1 MSGRTPQRNGNTT
14 PRGDRTPRNSAT
26 TPRGGQTP
34 SRNSS
39 TTPRGGRTPTRNGTT
54 TPREGR
60 TPTRNSTTTPRE
72 GRTPSRNNMTPRANG
87 RSPHARTPGS
97 VSSRRSGAIV
107 SEASSPAR
115 RFMTSPLRGLRTSE
129 VDLSS
134 PINYGSPLSSVDS
147 RATGFTMRS
156 GGSVQRNNLSVNR
169 RQRQVD
175 TANYENGAPRPDPD
189 NQDVA
194 PNLVIWGTDVVVDR
208 CRLRFQHFIE
218 TFCVNESELPHYMT
232 KLSNV
237 LEMEI
242 PYVDIDC
249 GHLHK
254 FDSEIYDQ
262 LICYPQEVIPVFDTV
277 VNEVFFTKYPAA
289 DLTHVTKALQVRPF
303 NVQKTKNMR
312 FLNPEDM
319 DQLITVTG
327 MVIRCSDIIP
337 EMRDAFFRCIVC
349 SYTTIVEIDR
359 GNIAEPTLCPHCN
372 TNHCFELVHN
382 QSNFTDKQLTKLQ
395 ESPDEM
401 PAGQTPHTVNLYSY
415 NELIETVQAGDRVS
429 VTGIYRAVPMQV
441 NPRMRNFRSVYRTHI
456 DILHFLKNNDSR
468 ISFAVE
474 EKNKISEERIEV
486 LRQLSKTEDIY
497 DRLSN
502 ALAPSIY
509 ENCDIKKGILMQL
522 FGGTRKTSIKKNHL
536 RSEINILLCG
546 DPGTSKSQFLSY
558 VYDIVPRSQYTSG
571 KGSSA
576 VGMTAYVIKDPETRQ
591 LVLQTGAL
599 VLADNGVCCIDEFDK
614 MSESARS
621 VLHEVM
627 EQQTLSIAK
636 AGIICQLNAR
646 TSILAAANP
655 CESQW
660 NKNKTIIENIQL
672 PHTLLSRFDLIFLML
687 DPQNEQYDR
696 RLANHLVS
704 LYYQNEHYERDEQ
717 MDTSLLQDYITYGR
731 ETFQPILN
739 EESRQKLIQYYVN
752 MRTIGSGRGQVSAY
766 PRQLESLIRLS
777 EAHAKMRYSNVV
789 EMTDVDEA
797 WRLYREAL
805 KQSATDPLSGKIDVG
820 ILTTGLSSAARQRR
834 HDLAEYLSKVI
845 SSQPKSTIFN
855 YQKLLSEAKSAFP
868 FQVIREML
876 DDALKE
882 VQDLGQIMVTGRTTI
897 RRI

>member
-1 MSGRTPQRNGNTT
+1 MSNRTPQRNG
-14 PRGDRTPRNSAT
+14 
-26 TPRGGQTP
+26 
-34 SRNSS
+34 S
-39 TTPRGGRTPTRNGTT
+39 TTPRGGLTPSRNRIM
-54 TPREGR
+54 TPRE
-60 TPTRNSTTTPRE
+60 TPS
-72 GRTPSRNNMTPRANG
+72 RTPSRSNITPRNNN
-87 RSPHARTPGS
+87 RSPYNQTPGS
-97 VSSRRSGAIV
+97 SSSRRSETMA
-107 SEASSPAR
+107 SEALSPAR
-115 RFMTSPLRGLRTSE
+115 RFMTSPLQGLRTSE
-129 VDLSS
+129 MDLSS

-156 GGSVQRNNLSVNR
+156 GNSIQRTNLSVNR

-175 TANYENGAPRPDPD
+175 ITSYENGTPLADSE

-194 PNLVIWGTDVVVDR
+194 PNLVIWGTDVVVDK
-208 CRLRFQHFIE
+208 CQTRFQNFIE
-218 TFCVNESELPHYMT
+218 TFCVDESESPHYMT

-242 PYVDIDC
+242 PYVDVNC
-249 GHLHK
+249 AHLFK
-254 FDSEIYDQ
+254 FDHELYEQ
-262 LICYPQEVIPVFDTV
+262 LICYPQEIIPIFDTV
-277 VNEVFFTKYPAA
+277 VNDVFFTKYPAA
-289 DLTHVTKALQVRPF
+289 DLTHVTKALQIRPF
-303 NVQKTKNMR
+303 NVQKTMNMR

-319 DQLITVTG
+319 DQLITISG

-372 TNHCFELVHN
+372 TNHCFELIHN
-382 QSNFTDKQLTKLQ
+382 QSHFTDKQLTKLQ

-401 PAGQTPHTVNLYSY
+401 PAGQTPHTVNLYTY

-429 VTGIYRAVPMQV
+429 ITGIYRAVPMQV

-456 DILHFLKNNDSR
+456 DVLHFLKCNDSR
-468 ISFAVE
+468 ISFAVK
-474 EKNKISEERIEV
+474 EKNKLTEERIEI

-497 DRLSN
+497 NRLSN
-502 ALAPSIY
+502 TLAPSIY
-509 ENCDIKKGILMQL
+509 ENSDIKKGILMQL
-522 FGGTRKTSIKKNHL
+522 FGGTRKTSKSKNLL
-536 RSEINILLCG
+536 RSDINILLCG

-558 VYDIVPRSQYTSG
+558 VYNMVPRSQYTSG
-571 KGSSA
+571 KGSTA
-576 VGMTAYVIKDPETRQ
+576 VGMTAYVTKDPETKQ
-591 LVLQTGAL
+591 LVLQAGAL

-660 NKNKTIIENIQL
+660 NKNKTIIENIKL

-687 DPQNEQYDR
+687 DPQIEQYDR
-696 RLANHLVS
+696 RLAYHLVS
-704 LYYQNEHYERDEQ
+704 LYYKNENYEHDEQ
-717 MDTSLLQDYITYGR
+717 MDTTLLQDYITYGR
-731 ETFQPILN
+731 ETFLPILN
-739 EESRQKLIQYYVN
+739 EESRQKLIQYYVK
-752 MRTIGSGRGQVSAY
+752 MRSVGSGRGQVSAY

-777 EAHAKMRYSNVV
+777 EAHAKMRYSNIV
-789 EMTDVDEA
+789 EIKDVDEA

-820 ILTTGLSSAARQRR
+820 ILTTGLSSAARQRK
-834 HDLAEYLSKVI
+834 HDLAEHLIKAI
-845 SSQPKSTIFN
+845 SSQPKSTILN
-855 YQKLLSEAKSAFP
+855 YPKLLSETKLAFE
-868 FQVIREML
+868 FHINRDMF

-882 VQDLGQIMVTGRTTI
+882 VQDLGQIIVTGRTTI
-897 RRI
+897 RRT

>member
-1 MSGRTPQRNGNTT
+1 MS
-14 PRGDRTPRNSAT
+14 
-26 TPRGGQTP
+26 
-34 SRNSS
+34 
-39 TTPRGGRTPTRNGTT
+39 TPRGGRTPIRNGSA
-54 TPREGR
+54 TPGGGR
-60 TPTRNSTTTPRE
+60 TPARNGSTTPGGGRTPARSGNTTPGGGRTPARNGNTTPG
-72 GRTPSRNNMTPRANG
+72 GRTPSRINMTPRTNG
-87 RSPHARTPGS
+87 RTPGS
-97 VSSRRSGAIV
+97 VASRRSGGMV
-107 SEASSPAR
+107 SEVSSPAR
-115 RFMTSPLRGLRTSE
+115 RFVTSPLQGLRTSE

-147 RATGFTMRS
+147 RATGFSMRS
-156 GGSVQRNNLSVNR
+156 GGSVQRTNLSVNR

-175 TANYENGAPRPDPD
+175 VTNYEAGMPNPDSE

-194 PNLVIWGTDVVVDR
+194 PNLVIWGTDVVVDI
-208 CRLRFQHFIE
+208 CRTRFQNFIE
-218 TFCVNESELPHYMT
+218 TFCVNETESPHYMT

-242 PYVDIDC
+242 PYVDVNC
-249 GHLHK
+249 GHLNQ
-254 FDSEIYDQ
+254 FDPELYQQ

-319 DQLITVTG
+319 DQLITVSG

-372 TNHCFELVHN
+372 TNHCFEMVHN
-382 QSNFTDKQLTKLQ
+382 QSHFTDKQLTKLQ

-456 DILHFLKNNDSR
+456 DVLHFLKCNDSR
-468 ISFAVE
+468 ITFAVE
-474 EKNKISEERIEV
+474 EKDKLSEERIDM
-486 LRQLSKTEDIY
+486 LRQLSKKEDIY

-502 ALAPSIY
+502 TLAPSIY
-509 ENCDIKKGILMQL
+509 ENGDIKKGILLQL
-522 FGGTRKTSIKKNHL
+522 FGGTRKTSKTKNHL
-536 RSEINILLCG
+536 RSEINLLLCG

-576 VGMTAYVIKDPETRQ
+576 VGMTAYVTKDPETKQ

-614 MSESARS
+614 MSEAARS

-660 NKNKTIIENIQL
+660 NKNKTIIENIKL

-687 DPQNEQYDR
+687 DPQNDQYDR

-704 LYYQNEHYERDEQ
+704 LYYKSEHYERDEQ
-717 MDTSLLQDYITYGR
+717 MDTTLLQDYITYGR

-752 MRTIGSGRGQVSAY
+752 MRTVGSGKGQVSAY

-789 EMTDVDEA
+789 EMEDVDEA

-820 ILTTGLSSAARQRR
+820 ILTTGLSSAARLRR
-834 HDLAEYLSKVI
+834 HDLAEHLTKVI
-845 SSQPKSTIFN
+845 TSKPKSVFD
-855 YQKLLSEAKSAFP
+855 YQKLLSETKQAFQ
-868 FQVIREML
+868 FHVTRDMF

-882 VQDLGQIMVTGRTTI
+882 VQDSGRIVVTGRTTI
-897 RRI
+897 RSI

>member
-1 MSGRTPQRNGNTT
+1 MSGRTPQRNG
-14 PRGDRTPRNSAT
+14 S
-26 TPRGGQTP
+26 
-34 SRNSS
+34 
-39 TTPRGGRTPTRNGTT
+39 
-54 TPREGR
+54 
-60 TPTRNSTTTPRE
+60 TTPRE
-72 GRTPSRNNMTPRANG
+72 GRTPSRNGITTPRTNGNATLSANG
-87 RSPHARTPGS
+87 ISPLTRTPGS
-97 VSSRRSGAIV
+97 ISSRRGVI

-115 RFMTSPLRGLRTSE
+115 HFMTSPLQGLHTSE

-147 RATGFTMRS
+147 RATGFTARS
-156 GGSVQRNNLSVNR
+156 TSSIQRNNLSVNR
-169 RQRQVD
+169 RHRQVD
-175 TANYENGAPRPDPD
+175 IRSFENGVPRSDTD
-189 NQDVA
+189 TQDVA
-194 PNLVIWGTDVVVDR
+194 SNLVIWGTDVVVDR
-208 CRLRFQHFIE
+208 CRTRFQTFIE
-218 TFCVNESELPHYMT
+218 TYCVNENELPHYMT
-232 KLSNV
+232 KLDNV

-242 PYVDIDC
+242 PYVDINC
-249 GHLHK
+249 SHLYQ
-254 FDSEIYDQ
+254 FDPELYHQ

-277 VNEVFFTKYPAA
+277 VNEVFFAKYPAA

-319 DQLITVTG
+319 DQLITVSG

-372 TNHCFELVHN
+372 TNHCFELIHN
-382 QSNFTDKQLTKLQ
+382 QSHFTDKQLTKLQ
-395 ESPDEM
+395 ESPEEM

-441 NPRMRNFRSVYRTHI
+441 NPKMRNFRSVYRTHV
-456 DILHFLKNNDSR
+456 DVLHFLKCNDSR
-468 ISFAVE
+468 IAFSVE
-474 EKNKISEERIEV
+474 EKNKLTEERIEV
-486 LRQLSKTEDIY
+486 LQQLSKTEDIY

-502 ALAPSIY
+502 TLAPSIY
-509 ENCDIKKGILMQL
+509 ENSDIKKGILLQL
-522 FGGTRKTSIKKNHL
+522 FGGTRKTSKSNKHL
-536 RSEINILLCG
+536 RSEINLLLCG

-576 VGMTAYVIKDPETRQ
+576 VGMTAYVTKDPETRQ

-599 VLADNGVCCIDEFDK
+599 VLADNGICCIDEFDK

-704 LYYQNEHYERDEQ
+704 LYYKSENYERDEQ
-717 MDTSLLQDYITYGR
+717 MDTTLLQEYITYGR
-731 ETFQPILN
+731 EKFQPILN

-752 MRTIGSGRGQVSAY
+752 MRTVGSGRGQVSAY

-789 EMTDVDEA
+789 EIEDVDEA

-834 HDLAEYLSKVI
+834 HDLSDYLAKVI
-845 SSQPKSTIFN
+845 SNEAKSTVFN
-855 YQKLLSEAKSAFP
+855 YQKLLNETKLAFQ
-868 FQVIREML
+868 FQVTRDMF

-882 VQDLGQIMVTGRTTI
+882 VQDMGRIIITGRTSI
-897 RRI
+897 RSI

>member
-1 MSGRTPQRNGNTT
+1 MVLAMSGRTPPRRNDSAT
-14 PRGDRTPRNSAT
+14 PRGS
-26 TPRGGQTP
+26 QTP
-34 SRNSS
+34 SRSGS
-39 TTPRGGRTPTRNGTT
+39 ATPGG
-54 TPREGR
+54 
-60 TPTRNSTTTPRE
+60 
-72 GRTPSRNNMTPRANG
+72 GRTPSRNDSVTPRETRTPS
-87 RSPHARTPGS
+87 RSGSATPRQGTTPSRTNDRLPTTNRTPGS
-97 VSSRRSGAIV
+97 VSSRRSLGM
-107 SEASSPAR
+107 SEGSSPVR
-115 RFMTSPLRGLRTSE
+115 RFMTSPLQGLRTSE

-147 RATGFTMRS
+147 RATGFTVRS
-156 GGSVQRNNLSVNR
+156 GSSAQRINLSVNR
-169 RQRQVD
+169 RPRQVD
-175 TANYENGAPRPDPD
+175 TTNYENGTPRTDLES
-189 NQDVA
+189 QDVA
-194 PNLVIWGTDVVVDR
+194 PNLVIWGTDVVVDK
-208 CRLRFQHFIE
+208 CRTKFQNFIE

-232 KLSNV
+232 KLNNV

-242 PYVDIDC
+242 PYVDINC
-249 GHLHK
+249 GHLFK
-254 FDSEIYDQ
+254 FDAELYEQ
-262 LICYPQEVIPVFDTV
+262 LISYPQEVIPVFDTV

-319 DQLITVTG
+319 DQLITVSG

-382 QSNFTDKQLTKLQ
+382 QSHFTDKQVTKLQ
-395 ESPDEM
+395 ESPEEM

-456 DILHFLKNNDSR
+456 DVLHFLKSNDSR

-474 EKNKISEERIEV
+474 EKDKLSDERIET
-486 LRQLSKTEDIY
+486 LRQLSKVEDIY
-497 DRLSN
+497 DRLGN
-502 ALAPSIY
+502 TLAPSIY
-509 ENCDIKKGILMQL
+509 ENSDIKKGILLQL
-522 FGGTRKTSIKKNHL
+522 FGGTRKTSKTNSHL

-576 VGMTAYVIKDPETRQ
+576 VGMTAYVTKDPETRQ

-687 DPQNEQYDR
+687 DPQSEQYDR

-704 LYYQNEHYERDEQ
+704 LYYKTENLQRDEL
-717 MDTSLLQDYITYGR
+717 MDTTLLQDYITYGR
-731 ETFQPILN
+731 ETFLPILN
-739 EESRQKLIQYYVN
+739 EDSRQKLIQYYVS
-752 MRTIGSGRGQVSAY
+752 MRTVGSGRGQVSAY

-789 EMTDVDEA
+789 EMADVDEA

-834 HDLAEYLSKVI
+834 HDLAEHLTKII
-845 SSQPKSTIFN
+845 SSEPKSTVFN
-855 YQKLLSEAKSAFP
+855 YQKLLNETKLAFK
-868 FQVIREML
+868 FQVTRDMF

-882 VQDLGQIMVTGRTTI
+882 VQDSGRIMVTGRTTI
-897 RRI
+897 RSI

>member
-1 MSGRTPQRNGNTT
+1 MSGRTPQRNG
-14 PRGDRTPRNSAT
+14 A
-26 TPRGGQTP
+26 
-34 SRNSS
+34 
-39 TTPRGGRTPTRNGTT
+39 TTPRGGRTPSRNGSATPNREIRT
-54 TPREGR
+54 PSRTGAVTPRA
-60 TPTRNSTTTPRE
+60 T
-72 GRTPSRNNMTPRANG
+72 RTPSRNDPITPRQLRTPSRLNVTPSRSNG
-87 RSPHARTPGS
+87 RSPNNRTPGS
-97 VSSRRSGAIV
+97 VTSRRSLGVA
-107 SEASSPAR
+107 SGGSSPPR
-115 RFMTSPLRGLRTSE
+115 HFITSPLRGLRTSE

-156 GGSVQRNNLSVNR
+156 GSSVQRTNLSVNR
-169 RQRQVD
+169 RVRQVD
-175 TANYENGAPRPDPD
+175 TTNHVNGTPRNDNE

-194 PNLVIWGTDVVVDR
+194 SNLVIWGTDVVVDK
-208 CRLRFQHFIE
+208 CRTRFQNFIE
-218 TFCVNESELPHYMT
+218 TFCVNETELPHYMI
-232 KLSNV
+232 KLNNV

-242 PYVDIDC
+242 PYVDINC
-249 GHLHK
+249 RHLFQ
-254 FDSEIYDQ
+254 FDPELYQQ

-277 VNEVFFTKYPAA
+277 VNEVFFSKYPSA

-319 DQLITVTG
+319 DQLITVSG

-372 TNHCFELVHN
+372 TNHCFELIHN
-382 QSNFTDKQLTKLQ
+382 QSLFTDKQVTKLQ

-456 DILHFLKNNDSR
+456 DVLHFLKSNDSR

-474 EKNKISEERIEV
+474 EKDKLSEERIET
-486 LRQLSKTEDIY
+486 LRELSKAEDIY
-497 DRLSN
+497 DRLAN
-502 ALAPSIY
+502 TLAPSIY
-509 ENCDIKKGILMQL
+509 ENSDIKKGILLQL
-522 FGGTRKTSIKKNHL
+522 LGGTRKTSKTKNHL

-576 VGMTAYVIKDPETRQ
+576 VGMTAYVTKDPETRQ

-687 DPQNEQYDR
+687 DPQSEQYDK

-704 LYYQNEHYERDEQ
+704 LYYKTENYERDEL
-717 MDTSLLQDYITYGR
+717 MDTTLLQDYITYGR
-731 ETFQPILN
+731 ETFLPILN
-739 EESRQKLIQYYVN
+739 EESRLKLIQCYVN
-752 MRTIGSGRGQVSAY
+752 MRAVGSGRGQVSAY

-789 EMTDVDEA
+789 EMVDVDEA

-834 HDLAEYLSKVI
+834 HDLADYLTKTI

-855 YQKLLSEAKSAFP
+855 YQKLLNETKLAFK
-868 FQVIREML
+868 FQVTRDMF

-882 VQDLGQIMVTGRTTI
+882 VQDAGHIMVTGRTTI
-897 RRI
+897 RSI

>member
-1 MSGRTPQRNGNTT
+1 MKVWFLKCLHMILAMSGRTPRRNGSTT
-14 PRGDRTPRNSAT
+14 PGRD
-26 TPRGGQTP
+26 QT
-34 SRNSS
+34 SQNGS
-39 TTPRGGRTPTRNGTT
+39 TTPRGGHASRNSVT
-54 TPREGR
+54 TPNGSQ
-60 TPTRNSTTTPRE
+60 TPNINSATTPRE
-72 GRTPSRNNMTPRANG
+72 GRTPSRNVTPRTN
-87 RSPHARTPGS
+87 RQSPGNRTPGS
-97 VSSRRSGAIV
+97 VSSRRSGGMV
-107 SEASSPAR
+107 SEVSSPAR
-115 RFMTSPLRGLRTSE
+115 RFMTSPLQGLRTSE

-156 GGSVQRNNLSVNR
+156 GNSVQRTNLSVTR

-175 TANYENGAPRPDPD
+175 TTNYENGALRSDPE

-194 PNLVIWGTDVVVDR
+194 PNLVIWGTDVVVDK
-208 CRLRFQHFIE
+208 CRTKFQNFIE
-218 TFCVNESELPHYMT
+218 TFSLNESELPHYMT

-242 PYVDIDC
+242 PYIDVNC
-249 GHLHK
+249 GHLNE
-254 FDSEIYDQ
+254 FDPELYHQ
-262 LICYPQEVIPVFDTV
+262 LISYPQEVIPVFDTV

-303 NVQKTKNMR
+303 NVQKTTNMR

-319 DQLITVTG
+319 DQLITVSG

-372 TNHCFELVHN
+372 TNHCFELIHN

-429 VTGIYRAVPMQV
+429 ITGIYRAVPMQV

-456 DILHFLKNNDSR
+456 DVLHFLKCSDSR
-468 ISFAVE
+468 LSFAGE
-474 EKNKISEERIEV
+474 EKNKLTEERIEI
-486 LRQLSKTEDIY
+486 LKDLSKTEDIY

-502 ALAPSIY
+502 TLAPSIF

-522 FGGTRKTSIKKNHL
+522 FGGTRKTSKTKNHL

-558 VYDIVPRSQYTSG
+558 VYDVVPRSQYTSG

-576 VGMTAYVIKDPETRQ
+576 VGMTAYVTKDPETRQ

-614 MSESARS
+614 MSDSAKS

-660 NKNKTIIENIQL
+660 DKNKTIIENIKL

-696 RLANHLVS
+696 KLANHLVS
-704 LYYQNEHYERDEQ
+704 LYYKYESYEQDEQ
-717 MDTSLLQDYITYGR
+717 MDATLLQDYITYGR
-731 ETFQPILN
+731 DTFQPILN

-752 MRTIGSGRGQVSAY
+752 MRTVGSGRGQVSAY

-777 EAHAKMRYSNVV
+777 EAHAKMRYSTVV
-789 EMTDVDEA
+789 ELKDVNEA

-834 HDLAEYLSKVI
+834 HDLAEHLAKVI

-855 YQKLLSEAKSAFP
+855 YQKLLSETKLAFQ
-868 FQVIREML
+868 FQVTRDMF

-897 RRI
+897 RSI

>member
-1 MSGRTPQRNGNTT
+1 MSGRTPQRNG
-14 PRGDRTPRNSAT
+14 
-26 TPRGGQTP
+26 
-34 SRNSS
+34 S
-39 TTPRGGRTPTRNGTT
+39 TTPRGRRTPARNG
-54 TPREGR
+54 
-60 TPTRNSTTTPRE
+60 ST
-72 GRTPSRNNMTPRANG
+72 TPRANQILNENGDTTPRGRRTPSVNNTPQTNG
-87 RSPHARTPGS
+87 RSPGS
-97 VSSRRSGAIV
+97 VASRRSGGMV
-107 SEASSPAR
+107 SEASSPTR
-115 RFMTSPLRGLRTSE
+115 RFMTSPLQGLRTSE

-147 RATGFTMRS
+147 RATGITIRS
-156 GGSVQRNNLSVNR
+156 GSSIQRTNLSINR

-175 TANYENGAPRPDPD
+175 ITNYENGTPQVDPD

-194 PNLVIWGTDVVVDR
+194 PNLVIWGTDVVVDK
-208 CRLRFQHFIE
+208 CRTKFQNFIE
-218 TFCVNESELPHYMT
+218 TFCVNETESPHYMT

-242 PYVDIDC
+242 PFVDVNC
-249 GHLHK
+249 GHLNQ
-254 FDSEIYDQ
+254 FDPELYEQ

-277 VNEVFFTKYPAA
+277 VNEVFFSKYPAA

-319 DQLITVTG
+319 DQLITVSG

-372 TNHCFELVHN
+372 TNHCFELIHN
-382 QSNFTDKQLTKLQ
+382 QSHFTDKQLTKLQ
-395 ESPDEM
+395 ESPEEM

-456 DILHFLKNNDSR
+456 DVLHFLKCNDSR

-474 EKNKISEERIEV
+474 EKNKLSEERIEM

-502 ALAPSIY
+502 TLAPSIY
-509 ENCDIKKGILMQL
+509 ENSDIKKGILMQL
-522 FGGTRKTSIKKNHL
+522 FGGTRKTSKTKNHL

-558 VYDIVPRSQYTSG
+558 VYDVVPRSQYTSG

-576 VGMTAYVIKDPETRQ
+576 VGMTAYVTKDPETRQ

-687 DPQNEQYDR
+687 DPQNEQYDK

-704 LYYQNEHYERDEQ
+704 LYYKSERYERDEQ
-717 MDTSLLQDYITYGR
+717 MDTTLLQDYITYGR

-752 MRTIGSGRGQVSAY
+752 MRTVGSGRGQVSAY

-777 EAHAKMRYSNVV
+777 EAHAKMRYSKIV
-789 EMTDVDEA
+789 EIEDVNEA

-834 HDLAEYLSKVI
+834 HDLAEHLIKVI
-845 SSQPKSTIFN
+845 KSQPNSTVFN
-855 YQKLLSEAKSAFP
+855 YQKLLNETKLAFQ
-868 FQVIREML
+868 FQVTRDMF

-882 VQDLGQIMVTGRTTI
+882 VQDLGRIIVTGRTTI
-897 RRI
+897 RSI

>member
-1 MSGRTPQRNGNTT
+1 MSDRIPQRNG
-14 PRGDRTPRNSAT
+14 A
-26 TPRGGQTP
+26 
-34 SRNSS
+34 
-39 TTPRGGRTPTRNGTT
+39 TTPRGGRTPSRNGSATPNREIRT
-54 TPREGR
+54 PSRTGAVTPRA
-60 TPTRNSTTTPRE
+60 T
-72 GRTPSRNNMTPRANG
+72 RTPSRNDPITPRQLRTPSRLHVTPSRSNG
-87 RSPHARTPGS
+87 RSPNNRTPGS
-97 VSSRRSGAIV
+97 VTSRRSLGAA
-107 SEASSPAR
+107 SGGSSPPR
-115 RFMTSPLRGLRTSE
+115 HFMTSPLRGLHTSE

-156 GGSVQRNNLSVNR
+156 GSSVQRTNLSVNR
-169 RQRQVD
+169 RVRQVD
-175 TANYENGAPRPDPD
+175 TTNHVNGTPRNDNE

-194 PNLVIWGTDVVVDR
+194 SNLVIWGTDVVVDK
-208 CRLRFQHFIE
+208 CRTRFQNFIE
-218 TFCVNESELPHYMT
+218 TFCVNETELPHYMI
-232 KLSNV
+232 KLNNV

-242 PYVDIDC
+242 PYVDINC
-249 GHLHK
+249 RHLFQ
-254 FDSEIYDQ
+254 FDPELYQQ

-277 VNEVFFTKYPAA
+277 VNEVFFSKYPSA

-319 DQLITVTG
+319 DQLITVSG

-372 TNHCFELVHN
+372 TNHCFELIHN
-382 QSNFTDKQLTKLQ
+382 QSLFTDKQVTKLQ

-456 DILHFLKNNDSR
+456 DVLHFLKSNDSR

-474 EKNKISEERIEV
+474 EKDKLSEERIET
-486 LRQLSKTEDIY
+486 LRELSKAEDIY
-497 DRLSN
+497 NRLAN
-502 ALAPSIY
+502 TLAPSIY
-509 ENCDIKKGILMQL
+509 ENSDIKKGILLQL
-522 FGGTRKTSIKKNHL
+522 LGGTRKTSKTKNHL

-576 VGMTAYVIKDPETRQ
+576 VGMTAYVTKDPETRQ

-687 DPQNEQYDR
+687 DPQSEQYDKK
-696 RLANHLVS
+696 LANHLVS
-704 LYYQNEHYERDEQ
+704 LYYKTENYERDEL
-717 MDTSLLQDYITYGR
+717 MDTTLLQDYITYGR
-731 ETFQPILN
+731 ETFLPILN
-739 EESRQKLIQYYVN
+739 EESRQKLIQCYVN
-752 MRTIGSGRGQVSAY
+752 MRAIGSGRGQVSAY

-789 EMTDVDEA
+789 EMVDVDEA

-834 HDLAEYLSKVI
+834 HDLADYLTKTI

-855 YQKLLSEAKSAFP
+855 YQKLLNETKLAFK
-868 FQVIREML
+868 FQVTRDMF

-882 VQDLGQIMVTGRTTI
+882 VQDAGHIMVTGRTTI
-897 RRI
+897 RSI

>member
-1 MSGRTPQRNGNTT
+1 MSGRTPQRNG
-14 PRGDRTPRNSAT
+14 AT
-26 TPRGGQTP
+26 TPRG
-34 SRNSS
+34 S
-39 TTPRGGRTPTRNGTT
+39 
-54 TPREGR
+54 
-60 TPTRNSTTTPRE
+60 
-72 GRTPSRNNMTPRANG
+72 RTPSRNGSATPRETRTPSRTGAVTPRATRTPSRNDATTPRRLRTPSRLNITPSRSDG
-87 RSPHARTPGS
+87 RSPNNRTPGS
-97 VSSRRSGAIV
+97 VTSRRSLGAV
-107 SEASSPAR
+107 SGGSSPPR
-115 RFMTSPLRGLRTSE
+115 NFMISPLQGLRTSE

-147 RATGFTMRS
+147 RATGITVRS
-156 GGSVQRNNLSVNR
+156 GSSAQRTNLSVNR
-169 RQRQVD
+169 RRRQVD
-175 TANYENGAPRPDPD
+175 TANHINGTPHTDNE

-194 PNLVIWGTDVVVDR
+194 PNLVIWGTDVVVDK
-208 CRLRFQHFIE
+208 CRTRFQNFIE
-218 TFCVNESELPHYMT
+218 TFCVNETEVPHYMI
-232 KLSNV
+232 KLNNV

-242 PYVDIDC
+242 PYVDINC
-249 GHLHK
+249 RHLFQ
-254 FDSEIYDQ
+254 FDPELYQQ

-289 DLTHVTKALQVRPF
+289 DLTHVTKAIQVRPF

-319 DQLITVTG
+319 DQLITISG

-372 TNHCFELVHN
+372 TNHCFELIHN
-382 QSNFTDKQLTKLQ
+382 QSLFTDKQVTKLQ

-441 NPRMRNFRSVYRTHI
+441 NPRMRNFRSVYKTHI
-456 DILHFLKNNDSR
+456 DILHFLKSNDSR

-474 EKNKISEERIEV
+474 EKDKLSEERIET
-486 LRQLSKTEDIY
+486 LRELSKTEDIY
-497 DRLSN
+497 DRLAN
-502 ALAPSIY
+502 TLAPSIY
-509 ENCDIKKGILMQL
+509 ENSDIKKGILLQL
-522 FGGTRKTSIKKNHL
+522 LGGTRKTSKTKNQL
-536 RSEINILLCG
+536 RSDINILLCG

-576 VGMTAYVIKDPETRQ
+576 VGMTAYVTKDPETRQ

-687 DPQNEQYDR
+687 DPQSEQYDK

-704 LYYQNEHYERDEQ
+704 LYYKTENYERDEL
-717 MDTSLLQDYITYGR
+717 MDTTLLQDYITYGR
-731 ETFQPILN
+731 ETFLPILN
-739 EESRQKLIQYYVN
+739 EDSRQKLIQCYMN
-752 MRTIGSGRGQVSAY
+752 MRSVGSGRGQVSAY

-789 EMTDVDEA
+789 EMVDVDEA

-834 HDLAEYLSKVI
+834 HDLADHLTKTI

-855 YQKLLSEAKSAFP
+855 YSKLLNETQLAFKFQ
-868 FQVIREML
+868 FQVTRDMF

-882 VQDLGQIMVTGRTTI
+882 VQDAGHIMITGRTTI
-897 RRI
+897 RSI

>member
-1 MSGRTPQRNGNTT
+1 MSGRTPQRNGTTT
-14 PRGDRTPRNSAT
+14 PRRV
-26 TPRGGQTP
+26 QTP
-34 SRNSS
+34 SRNDSTTPRRDQTPS
-39 TTPRGGRTPTRNGTT
+39 RNGTTPRGGRTPSRHGAT
-54 TPREGR
+54 TPRDSR
-60 TPTRNSTTTPRE
+60 TS
-72 GRTPSRNNMTPRANG
+72 SRNNMTPRSNLG
-87 RSPHARTPGS
+87 RSHNTRTPGS
-97 VSSRRSGAIV
+97 VASRRSGGMM
-107 SEASSPAR
+107 SEVSSPTR
-115 RFMTSPLRGLRTSE
+115 RFMTSPLQGLRTSE

-156 GGSVQRNNLSVNR
+156 GGSAQRTNLSVNR

-175 TANYENGAPRPDPD
+175 TANYENGAPRPDTE
-189 NQDVA
+189 NQEVA
-194 PNLVIWGTDVVVDR
+194 PNLVIWGTDVVVER
-208 CRLRFQHFIE
+208 CRTRFQNFIE
-218 TFCVNESELPHYMT
+218 TFCVDETESPHYMT

-242 PYVDIDC
+242 PYVDVNC
-249 GHLHK
+249 GHLYK
-254 FDSEIYDQ
+254 FDPELYQQ

-319 DQLITVTG
+319 DQLITVSG

-372 TNHCFELVHN
+372 TNHCFELIHN
-382 QSNFTDKQLTKLQ
+382 QSHFTDKQLTKLQ

-456 DILHFLKNNDSR
+456 DVLHFLKSNDSR

-474 EKNKISEERIEV
+474 EKNKLTEERIQI
-486 LRQLSKTEDIY
+486 LQQLSKTEDIY

-502 ALAPSIY
+502 TLAPSIY
-509 ENCDIKKGILMQL
+509 ENGDIKKGILMQL
-522 FGGTRKTSIKKNHL
+522 FGGTRKTSKTKNHL

-576 VGMTAYVIKDPETRQ
+576 VGMTAYVTKDPETRQ

-704 LYYQNEHYERDEQ
+704 LYYKSEHYEHDEQ
-717 MDTSLLQDYITYGR
+717 MDATLLQDYITYGR
-731 ETFQPILN
+731 EIFQPILN
-739 EESRQKLIQYYVN
+739 EESRQQLIQYYVN
-752 MRTIGSGRGQVSAY
+752 MREVGSGRGQVSAY

-789 EMTDVDEA
+789 EIKDVDEA

-834 HDLAEYLSKVI
+834 HDLAEHLTKVI
-845 SSQPKSTIFN
+845 SSQPKSTVFN
-855 YQKLLSEAKSAFP
+855 YQKLLSETKLAFQ
-868 FQVIREML
+868 FQVTRDMF

-882 VQDLGQIMVTGRTTI
+882 VQDSGQIIVTGRTTI
-897 RRI
+897 RSI